1 MSKIAMIHSLIDDIK
16 DEVIGW
22 RRYLH
27 KYPELSFQE
36 EKTAQFVYETLQT
49 FGGLEVSRPTK
60 TSVMARLIGQNSG
73 GVIALRADMDAL
85 PIKEENDFDFT
96 SQNSGVMHACGHD
109 GHTAMLLGAAKILTK
124 LKDQIK
130 GEVRFLFQHAEE
142 LPPGG
147 AQEMITAGVLDGVDM
162 IIGTHLMS
170 NLPVGKIGLSSG
182 PIMAGADTFKIT
194 VVGKGG
200 HASQPELTIDPIV
213 IGSQIV
219 TNLQHIV
226 SRNRDAQETLVISV
240 TQFHGGSAINVIP
253 SKVTIGGSVR
263 SFNPELRERLPSF
276 IERIVKGITEAHGAA
291 YEFDYQFGYAP
302 TINDEKVT
310 QLMNETVCEVFG
322 EESRDIIKPIM
333 ASEDF
338 STYQKVVKGSYIA
351 IGAGNKEKG
360 IIYPHH
366 HPKFTVD
373 EQALQYGV
381 KLFVYGTIK
390 LLNLT
395 YSEVGE

>member
-1 MSKIAMIHSLIDDIK
+1 MSQVTMIHDLIEDVK

-27 KYPELSFQE
+27 KYAELSFQE

-49 FGGLEVSRPTK
+49 FGDLEISRPTK
-60 TSVMARLIGQNSG
+60 TSVMARLIGQQPG
-73 GVIALRADMDAL
+73 KVIALRADMDAL
-85 PIKEENDFDFT
+85 PIEEENDFDFV

-109 GHTAMLLGAAKILTK
+109 GHTAMLLGAAKILTQ

-147 AQEMITAGVLDGVDM
+147 AQEMVKAGVLDGVDM
-162 IIGTHLMS
+162 IIGTHLS
-170 NLPVGKIGLSSG
+170 STIPLGKIGLSYG
-182 PIMAGADTFKIT
+182 PMMAGADTFNIT
-194 VVGKGG
+194 VIGKGG

-213 IGSQIV
+213 IGTQVV

-226 SRNRDAQETLVISV
+226 SRYRDAQETLVISV
-240 TQFHGGSAINVIP
+240 TQFHAGSAINVIP
-253 SKVTIGGSVR
+253 SRVSIGGSVR
-263 SFNPELRERLPSF
+263 SFNSELREKIPTF
-276 IERIVKGITEAHGAA
+276 VERIVKGITEAHGAT

-302 TINDEKVT
+302 TINDEEIT
-310 QLMNETVCEVFG
+310 RLMDETICELFG
-322 EESRDIIKPIM
+322 EESREIIKPIM

-338 STYQKVVKGSYIA
+338 SAYQKVVPGSYIQ
-351 IGAGNKEKG
+351 IGAGNEEKG

-366 HPKFTVD
+366 HPRFAFD
-373 EQALQYGV
+373 EDALEIGV
-381 KLFVYGTIK
+381 ELFVQSSFR
-390 LLNLT
+390 LLESGNK
-395 YSEVGE
+395 

>member
-1 MSKIAMIHSLIDDIK
+1 MIHDLIEDVK
-16 DEVIGW
+16 DEVIEW
-22 RRYLH
+22 RRFLH

-49 FGGLEVSRPTK
+49 FGDLEISCPTN
-60 TSVMARLIGQNSG
+60 TSIMARLIGQQPG
-73 GVIALRADMDAL
+73 KVIALRADMDAL
-85 PIKEENDFDFT
+85 PIEEENDFDFV

-109 GHTAMLLGAAKILTK
+109 GHTAMLLGAAKILTR

-147 AQEMITAGVLDGVDM
+147 AKEMVKAGVLEGVDM
-162 IIGTHLMS
+162 IIGCHLMS
-170 NLPVGKIGLSSG
+170 TLPLGKIGLSYG
-182 PIMAGADTFKIT
+182 PMMAGADTFQIT

-200 HASQPELTIDPIV
+200 HASQPELTIDPIA
-213 IGSQIV
+213 IGTQVV

-226 SRNRDAQETLVISV
+226 SRNLDAQETLVISV
-240 TQFHGGSAINVIP
+240 TQFHAGSAINVIP
-253 SKVTIGGSVR
+253 SRVSIGGSVR
-263 SFNPELRERLPSF
+263 SFNLELREKIPTF
-276 IERIVKGITEAHGAA
+276 IERIVKGITEAHGAT

-302 TINDEKVT
+302 TINDEEIT
-310 QLMNETVCEVFG
+310 RLMDETICELFS
-322 EESRDIIKPIM
+322 EESREIIKPIM
-333 ASEDF
+333 GSEDF
-338 STYQKVVKGSYIA
+338 SAYQKVVPGTFIQ
-351 IGAGNKEKG
+351 IGAGNEEKG

-366 HPKFTVD
+366 HPKFTFD

-381 KLFVYGTIK
+381 KLFSHGTIK

-395 YSEVGE
+395 Y

>member
-1 MSKIAMIHSLIDDIK
+1 MYQMTMIHDLIEDVK

-22 RRYLH
+22 RRFLH

-49 FGGLEVSRPTK
+49 FGDLEISCPTN
-60 TSVMARLIGQNSG
+60 TSVMARLIGQQPG
-73 GVIALRADMDAL
+73 KVIALRADMDAL
-85 PIKEENDFDFT
+85 PIEEENDFDFV

-109 GHTAMLLGAAKILTK
+109 GHTAMLLGAAKILTR

-147 AQEMITAGVLDGVDM
+147 AQEMVKAGVLEGVDM
-162 IIGTHLMS
+162 IIGCHLMS
-170 NLPVGKIGLSSG
+170 TLPLGKIGLSYG
-182 PIMAGADTFKIT
+182 PMMAGADTFQIT

-200 HASQPELTIDPIV
+200 HASQPEQTIDPIA
-213 IGSQIV
+213 IGTQVV

-226 SRNRDAQETLVISV
+226 SRNLDAQETLVISV
-240 TQFHGGSAINVIP
+240 TQFHAGSAINVIP
-253 SKVTIGGSVR
+253 SRVSIGGSVR
-263 SFNPELRERLPSF
+263 SFNLELREKIPAF
-276 IERIVKGITEAHGAA
+276 IERIVKGITEAHGAT
-291 YEFDYQFGYAP
+291 YQFDYQFGYAP
-302 TINDEKVT
+302 TINDEEIT
-310 QLMNETVCEVFG
+310 RLMDETVCELFS
-322 EESRDIIKPIM
+322 EESREIIKPIM
-333 ASEDF
+333 GSEDF
-338 STYQKVVKGSYIA
+338 SAYQKVVPGSYIQ
-351 IGAGNKEKG
+351 IGAGNEEKG

-366 HPKFTVD
+366 HPKFTID

-381 KLFVYGTIK
+381 KLFIHGTIK

-395 YSEVGE
+395 Y